1 MNKRKDE
8 KMKDITITIEQER
21 EDWEQISAIL
31 ASAQIYWEQL
41 QHALRD
47 PDRAEHIQEQLDNM
61 AYGLNI
67 ARERLERLP
76 QV

>member
-1 MNKRKDE
+1 
-8 KMKDITITIEQER
+8 MKDITITIEQER

-31 ASAQIYWEQL
+31 ASSQIYWEQL

-67 ARERLERLP
+67 AKERLERLP